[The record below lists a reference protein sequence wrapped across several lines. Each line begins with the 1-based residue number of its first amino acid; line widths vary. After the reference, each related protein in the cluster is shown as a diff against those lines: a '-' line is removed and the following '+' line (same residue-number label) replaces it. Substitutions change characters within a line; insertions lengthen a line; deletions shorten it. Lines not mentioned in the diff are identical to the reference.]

1 MGLEQILLIVAV
13 AQFGL
18 TGLFLM
24 VAWLRGGFN
33 DGPDWTP
40 EHTRDGWIMRRKI
53 DGKIETRP
61 ATEEEAA
68 EAQADADYEWWA
80 TR

>member
-1 MGLEQILLIVAV
+1 MGHGQFLQIAAAV
-13 AQFGL
+13 QFGL

-24 VAWLRGGFN
+24 VAWLRGAF
-33 DGPDWTP
+33 DLGPDWTP
-40 EHTRDGWIMRRKI
+40 EHTRDGWIMRRKV

-61 ATEEEAA
+61 ATETEAA
-68 EAQADADYEWWA
+68 DAQADADYDWWA